1 MPRKEGPRCDDA
13 SALPACSLSHPQLFR
28 TTNHVAIQATAAGG
42 PAQPRLA
49 HEGGAG
55 GAGSP
60 LQRCNRERTSSA
72 GRRAGWVG
80 ERAAGWLP
88 GGCPRPAAAH
98 PPPPWTWEPGRSAH
112 AACCN
117 PCLRCIGVEA
127 RWEPPK
133 PHMSCRPLAR
143 HQAAG
148 DGHLAGSAAR
158 AARPRWGG
166 LQPHLER
173 GKCLGRSCMNPDL
186 IDCAD
191 VGGRLREIPPF

>member
-1 MPRKEGPRCDDA
+1 MRRKEGPRCDDA

-28 TTNHVAIQATAAGG
+28 TTNHVAVQATAAGG

-49 HEGGAG
+49 HKGGAG

-98 PPPPWTWEPGRSAH
+98 PRPPWTWEPGRSAH

-133 PHMSCRPLAR
+133 PHMSCRRPG
-143 HQAAG
+143 QAPSRWG
-148 DGHLAGSAAR
+148 R
-158 AARPRWGG
+158 PPRW
-166 LQPHLER
+166 QR
-173 GKCLGRSCMNPDL
+173 SARRATQMGRPTAAPGARQVPGAQL
-186 IDCAD
+186 H
-191 VGGRLREIPPF
+191 EP